1 MNFEGINQRG
11 SKKMYVEGNSR
22 AAVIVPLILGE
33 DGEEILFTK
42 RTTWLDEHAG
52 QMSFPGGRYE
62 QEDKVLKRTA
72 IREAME
78 EIGIEFNEMKFIG
91 ELDECST
98 ITKYTITPFIVEI
111 PDRSYTR
118 NKKEVAKIMRYS
130 VEDLTSVSNFEWK
143 EHTNSNET
151 ILLPYFYMEDE
162 VIWGATARILVQLL
176 ETTTGWR
183 S

>member
-1 MNFEGINQRG
+1 
-11 SKKMYVEGNSR
+11 MYVEGNSR

-118 NKKEVAKIMRYS
+118 NKKEVAKIMRY
-130 VEDLTSVSNFEWK
+130 FC
-143 EHTNSNET
+143 
-151 ILLPYFYMEDE
+151 
-162 VIWGATARILVQLL
+162 
-176 ETTTGWR
+176 
-183 S
+183 